1 MTELS
6 NAARQMTA
14 AQAPMDFEAWLK
26 RGYDQGWC
34 GPPVC
39 AMHDGV
45 PTSEAEDNELMDGY
59 DGCQHVLR
67 LYESPEVK
75 AAVEANHS
83 PSVWRASNRG
93 LTAL

>member
-6 NAARQMTA
+6 NSARHMVAAP
-14 AQAPMDFEAWLK
+14 APSTFENWLAY
-26 RGYDQGWC
+26 GYAQGWC

-39 AMHDGV
+39 EIHDGL
-45 PTSEAEDNELMDGY
+45 PTSETEDAEFDEHGEV
-59 DGCQHVLR
+59 CVHVVR

-75 AAVEANHS
+75 EQVEANHS

-93 LTAL
+93 L